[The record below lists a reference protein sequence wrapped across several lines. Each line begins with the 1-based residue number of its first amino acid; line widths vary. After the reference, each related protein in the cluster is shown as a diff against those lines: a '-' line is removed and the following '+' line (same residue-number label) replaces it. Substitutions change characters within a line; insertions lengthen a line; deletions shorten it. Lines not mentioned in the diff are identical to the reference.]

1 MVKSQS
7 FSSIIDSVERAIAEL
22 RRGQPV
28 VITDGKKELIVSSV
42 EAQSPKRGKV
52 QVVVTGARVGKKGKA
67 YLATID
73 ATKLASF
80 VGLTPPSSSRRRPGS
95 TTGSKMDPG
104 LRRDDELSLAALQLM
119 KAAELLP
126 ACIVLKKS
134 DTPIKVSVK
143 AIAQYEEAVA
153 YSLQEVCRAPLQLK
167 HAGKAE
173 IIGFRPASGG
183 KEHYAIIVG
192 KGLKSK
198 APLIRIHSSC
208 YTGDLL
214 DSLACD
220 CGDQLHTALHKMQEE
235 GGGIVLYLMQ
245 EGRGIGLVNKLRTY
259 QLQEQG
265 MDTVEA
271 NQTLGFDDDE
281 RLFLPAAEIL
291 KRLKIKRVRLLTNNP
306 RKVSELERLGIK
318 VEARVPHVM
327 HAGSHRAGYMGT
339 KSRKMGHIL

>member
-1 MVKSQS
+1 MLKSQS
-7 FSSIIDSVERAIAEL
+7 FSFVIDSVERAIAEL

-28 VITDGKKELIVSSV
+28 IITDGKKHLTVSSV
-42 EAQSPKRGKV
+42 ESFLPKRGKV
-52 QVVVTGARVGKKGKA
+52 QVIVTATRIGKKGKA
-67 YLATID
+67 YTAMVD
-73 ATKLASF
+73 AGEVAAL
-80 VGLTPPSSSRRRPGS
+80 VGLENKKPKSIVAKPAG
-95 TTGSKMDPG
+95 DV
-104 LRRDDELSLAALQLM
+104 EWAALKLM
-119 KAAELLP
+119 KEAELLP
-126 ACIVLKKS
+126 ACIVLTKS
-134 DTPIKVSVK
+134 TTPITVSAK
-143 AIAQYEEAVA
+143 AITEYENAVA
-153 YSLQEVCRAPLQLK
+153 YSLQEICRAPLQLK

-183 KEHYAIIVG
+183 KEHYAIVVG
-192 KGLKSK
+192 KGPKAK

-235 GGGIVLYLMQ
+235 GGGIVLYLIQ

-259 QLQEQG
+259 ALQATG

-339 KSRKMGHIL
+339 KSRKMGHILS

>member
-1 MVKSQS
+1 MPKSQLHS
-7 FSSIIDSVERAIAEL
+7 ETINSVERAIAEL

-28 VITDGKKELIVSSV
+28 IITDGKSKLAVASV
-42 EAQSPKRGKV
+42 ERLKTKKGKL
-52 QVVVTGARVGKKGKA
+52 QVVITAARAGKKGKKA
-67 YLATID
+67 YTVMCEAEEVAALAGLKHKKINTYKYKD
-73 ATKLASF
+73 AGNLEFS
-80 VGLTPPSSSRRRPGS
+80 
-95 TTGSKMDPG
+95 
-104 LRRDDELSLAALQLM
+104 ALQLM
-119 KAAELLP
+119 KIAELLP
-126 ACIVLKKS
+126 ACIVLPKAV
-134 DTPIKVSVK
+134 TPISVSTK
-143 AIAQYEEAVA
+143 AIANYEDSVD
-153 YSLQEVCRAPLQLK
+153 YGLQEVCRAPLNLK

-183 KEHYAIIVG
+183 KEHYAIVVG
-192 KGLKSK
+192 KGLKAK

-220 CGDQLHTALHKMQEE
+220 CGDQLHTALIKMRAE

-259 QLQEQG
+259 ALQAKG

-271 NQTLGFDDDE
+271 NQSLGFEGDE

-306 RKVSELERLGIK
+306 HKVSELERLGIK

-327 HAGSHRAGYMGT
+327 VPHTHSANYMAT
-339 KSRKMGHIL
+339 KSRKMGHILP

>member
-28 VITDGKKELIVSSV
+28 VIKDGKKQLIVSSV
-42 EAQSPKRGKV
+42 EALAPKRGKV
-52 QVVVTGARVGKKGKA
+52 QVVLTGARLGKKGKA
-67 YLATID
+67 YIAMVD
-73 ATKLASF
+73 AAQVAVL
-80 VGLTPPSSSRRRPGS
+80 VGLENKKTKPVITKPAGDLEWS
-95 TTGSKMDPG
+95 
-104 LRRDDELSLAALQLM
+104 ALKLM
-119 KAAELLP
+119 KEAELLP
-126 ACIVLKKS
+126 SSIIEPSLVGRGML
-134 DTPIKVSVK
+134 SVDAK
-143 AIAQYEEAVA
+143 DITEYENAVA
-153 YSLQEVCRAPLQLK
+153 YSLQEVCRAPLHLK

-183 KEHYAIIVG
+183 KEHYAIVVG
-192 KGLKSK
+192 KGLKAK

-220 CGDQLHTALHKMQEE
+220 CGDQLHTALSKMQEE

-259 QLQEQG
+259 QLQGQG

-271 NQTLGFDDDE
+271 NQTLGFEDDE

-291 KRLKIKRVRLLTNNP
+291 KRLKVKRVRLLTNNP

-339 KSRKMGHIL
+339 KSQKMGHILS

>member
-1 MVKSQS
+1 MVKSQP
-7 FSSIIDSVERAIAEL
+7 SSEIINSVERAIAEL

-28 VITDGKKELIVSSV
+28 LVNGLLVASV
-42 EAQSPKRGKV
+42 ENISPSKTKLR
-52 QVVVTGARVGKKGKA
+52 VVISAARAGKKGTKA
-67 YLATID
+67 YAVEV
-73 ATKLASF
+73 AASEVAAV
-80 VGLTPPSSSRRRPGS
+80 VGLGDKKIKTYKYVNATAEES
-95 TTGSKMDPG
+95 
-104 LRRDDELSLAALQLM
+104 AALQLM
-119 KAAELLP
+119 KTAELMP
-126 ACIVLKKS
+126 ACVIYPRGQS
-134 DTPIKVSVK
+134 DISVSAS
-143 AIAQYEEAVA
+143 AIYAYEDAVA
-153 YSLQEVCRAPLQLK
+153 YSLVEVCRAPLNLK
-167 HAGKAE
+167 HAGRAE

-183 KEHYAIIVG
+183 KEHYAIVVG
-192 KGLKSK
+192 KGLKAK

-220 CGDQLHTALHKMQEE
+220 CGDQLHTALHKMADE

-259 QLQEQG
+259 ALQAQG

-306 RKVSELERLGIK
+306 RKVSELERFGIK
-318 VEARVPHVM
+318 VEERVPHIMEAHV
-327 HAGSHRAGYMGT
+327 HTENYMAT